1 MTEDIILIKHGVSIN
16 SLQKHL
22 TILFLNSKRSIK
34 MLQLKS
40 YDPSKIILIR
50 H

>member
-1 MTEDIILIKHGVSIN
+1 MTEDIILIKHGLSIN
-16 SLQKHL
+16 SLQKYL
-22 TILFLNSKRSIK
+22 TILFLNSKRSTK
-34 MLQLKS
+34 MLQLKG